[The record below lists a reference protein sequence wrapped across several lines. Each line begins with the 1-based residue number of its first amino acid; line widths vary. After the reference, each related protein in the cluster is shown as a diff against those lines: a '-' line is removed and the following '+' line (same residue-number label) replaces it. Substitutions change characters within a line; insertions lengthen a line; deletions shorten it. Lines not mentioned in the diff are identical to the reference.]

1 MLTDLNNRGLQDI
14 LIACVD
20 GLTGFPEAINAIFPQ
35 TEVQLCVIHQ
45 IRNSLKYVAS
55 KNQKEFMADLKPVYK
70 AETVKAAEIAL
81 DALEEKWGTKYPIVI
96 KSWRKKWPNLSVYF
110 KYPADIRR
118 VIYTTNAIEAVHR
131 QFRKLTKTKGAFP
144 NDPGPAQTILGQ
156 AVLGPWNF
164 STTSGN
170 VIEARF
176 ERHSKRKYRQ
186 AREWFVQISRL
197 TLANWANLHHQ
208 RISEAVHRQ
217 FRKLQHPMKTVCSNC
232 CIWGSRTLQKNG
244 PCHCK
249 TGI

>member
-110 KYPADIRR
+110 PILR
-118 VIYTTNAIEAVHR
+118 VRATGFQPVC
-131 QFRKLTKTKGAFP
+131 
-144 NDPGPAQTILGQ
+144 
-156 AVLGPWNF
+156 F
-164 STTSGN
+164 S
-170 VIEARF
+170 
-176 ERHSKRKYRQ
+176 
-186 AREWFVQISRL
+186 
-197 TLANWANLHHQ
+197 
-208 RISEAVHRQ
+208 
-217 FRKLQHPMKTVCSNC
+217 
-232 CIWGSRTLQKNG
+232 
-244 PCHCK
+244 
-249 TGI
+249 